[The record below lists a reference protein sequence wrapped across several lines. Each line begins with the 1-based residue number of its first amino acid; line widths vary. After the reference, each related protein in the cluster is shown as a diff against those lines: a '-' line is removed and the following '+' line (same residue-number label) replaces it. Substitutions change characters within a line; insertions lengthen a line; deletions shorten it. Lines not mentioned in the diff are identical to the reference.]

1 LKVTKNKTPWTTARV
16 WEQIYN
22 QQLWGTSSSKYY
34 SGYGSHQEDLVRPYI
49 QEVGNFLKSFS
60 VPVSLCDLGCGDFN
74 VGRQLLPFVG
84 HYYAIDIVPDLI
96 DYNTRKYQAENLS
109 FHCLDIEKDKLPK
122 ASVVIIRQVLQHL
135 SNAAILT
142 VLEKLEAYSYLL
154 VTEHLPKGAF
164 TPNLDILTGQ
174 GIRLKHHSGVNLEQA
189 PFSLN
194 FASKRTLLSL
204 EDPKEGRIETVLYT
218 R

>member
-1 LKVTKNKTPWTTARV
+1 M
-16 WEQIYN
+16 
-22 QQLWGTSSSKYY
+22 
-34 SGYGSHQEDLVRPYI
+34 
-49 QEVGNFLKSFS
+49 
-60 VPVSLCDLGCGDFN
+60 
-74 VGRQLLPFVG
+74 
-84 HYYAIDIVPDLI
+84 
-96 DYNTRKYQAENLS
+96 
-109 FHCLDIEKDKLPK
+109 
-122 ASVVIIRQVLQHL
+122 VIIRQVLQHL

-174 GIRLKHHSGVNLEQA
+174 GIRLKHQSGVNLEQA